1 MFIIMTSKQNK
12 EIINESIQKQI
23 EELNS
28 VLFLDDFISEI
39 ECHLIKCWSFKEISK
54 SEKQQKYLV
63 VRAKQL
69 NTIRQNLMELK
80 EIVAFLMQED
90 VYKQAKTIYNL
101 KNVLSNFDA
110 LKKQSALRGDK
121 EMYRKLYHIDVLP
134 QQFIDEYNIADELKK

>member
-1 MFIIMTSKQNK
+1 MA
-12 EIINESIQKQI
+12 
-23 EELNS
+23 
-28 VLFLDDFISEI
+28 V
-39 ECHLIKCWSFKEISK
+39 SK

-110 LKKQSALRGDK
+110 
-121 EMYRKLYHIDVLP
+121 
-134 QQFIDEYNIADELKK
+134 